1 MSMPKSSKLYQF
13 INYRMKVTIQDS
25 RTLVGKFMAF
35 DKHLNLVLC
44 DCEEYRKIVPKGKKG
59 VEKIQKRMLGFVLL
73 RGENIV
79 TMTVEAPPSLSDS
92 RVKTLDK
99 NSQLGS
105 GLSKQGSRGTSIPQ
119 MPSLQPMM
127 GLGPIPSFGTPTQ
140 KVMMPQGKFPT
151 MPGSMPPMPGF
162 LPPMPGFPIQKK
174 DEKK

>member
-1 MSMPKSSKLYQF
+1 MPKSSKLYQF

-79 TMTVEAPPSLSDS
+79 SMTVESPPSLNDS

-99 NSQLGS
+99 TTQQGS
-105 GLSKQGSRGTSIPQ
+105 GISKQTSRGTSLPQ
-119 MPSLQPMM
+119 MPTLQPMM
-127 GLGPIPSFGTPTQ
+127 GSLGSMPSFGAPTQ
-140 KVMMPQGKFPT
+140 KMMMPQGMNLPP
-151 MPGSMPPMPGF
+151 MPGFMPPMPGF
-162 LPPMPGFPIQKK
+162 APKK